1 MSRASASLYRTLC
14 SHRTLPE
21 VVTVQKRAMSGE
33 SPAAQ
38 TKSGSDRKKEVIAQL
53 IFLRRDLGW
62 PAGAMAAQCAH
73 ASVAAITEALAADD
87 EKTREYVAP
96 ENLPHMTKMVFGVD
110 DLAQLDE
117 VQRAWNKMC
126 LDDLKTAKIGKPQVP
141 GGAGALKSYLWL
153 EQPEN
158 TPSAL
163 ATWPVVRTNR
173 VSKIVKNLKL
183 SYF

>member
-1 MSRASASLYRTLC
+1 MSRPSASLYRALC
-14 SHRTLPE
+14 TKRSLPE
-21 VVTVQKRAMSGE
+21 VVTVQSGMSE
-33 SPAAQ
+33 APAAPD
-38 TKSGSDRKKEVIAQL
+38 KNASARGSDRKKEVIAQL

-73 ASVAAITEALAADD
+73 ASVAAITEALAAND

-110 DLAQLDE
+110 NAAQLEE

-126 LDDLKTAKIGKPQVP
+126 VDDLKAAKKTPVP
-141 GGAGALKSYLWL
+141 SSAGALKSYLWL

-173 VSKIVKNLKL
+173 VSKIVKTLKL